1 MYYVV
6 SVNVFTIYL
15 QTWASSH
22 LSVEFCI
29 VQVVHSNN
37 FVTNFLIIK
46 KEIPC
51 LIWEGKWWS
60 FFFTTK
66 TNLHIGK
73 TSVIQVS
80 IKPSNTEVFS
90 LGYMDFVGI
99 KQSPELDLIIE
110 DYFLIW
116 INIPFFT
123 GELSQELKIRPTLF
137 HEIPSRKLQLCF
149 ILTWSHSWR
158 SSFVF
163 LLEVNPPYFVPL
175 VEIVPHPETDP
186 STIERTYALMKKI
199 GQSPVKLNREIEGF
213 VLNRLQYA
221 VISEAWRLV
230 GVRIYFS
237 NFYTLPV
244 L

>member
-1 MYYVV
+1 MQNYIWEESWRSRVLWLFLKIGAVLKVTCSAAFLYYVLSMYYVV

-80 IKPSNTEVFS
+80 IKPSNTEMFS

-99 KQSPELDLIIE
+99 KKSPELDLIIE
-110 DYFLIW
+110 DYFLI
-116 INIPFFT
+116 
-123 GELSQELKIRPTLF
+123 
-137 HEIPSRKLQLCF
+137 
-149 ILTWSHSWR
+149 
-158 SSFVF
+158 
-163 LLEVNPPYFVPL
+163 
-175 VEIVPHPETDP
+175 
-186 STIERTYALMKKI
+186 
-199 GQSPVKLNREIEGF
+199 
-213 VLNRLQYA
+213 
-221 VISEAWRLV
+221 
-230 GVRIYFS
+230 
-237 NFYTLPV
+237 
-244 L
+244 